1 MNMTL
6 SLHYKLL
13 GKTSGDLTII
23 AVDDTRPR
31 KIGYWLIALCKC
43 GNTRAVYSQ
52 RFDEGL
58 HTACIACE
66 KWRQMQSV

>member
-1 MNMTL
+1 M
-6 SLHYKLL
+6 SRSPHYKLL
-13 GKTSGDLTII
+13 GKHHGDLTII

-58 HTACIACE
+58 HTAAVT
-66 KWRQMQSV
+66 SVTR